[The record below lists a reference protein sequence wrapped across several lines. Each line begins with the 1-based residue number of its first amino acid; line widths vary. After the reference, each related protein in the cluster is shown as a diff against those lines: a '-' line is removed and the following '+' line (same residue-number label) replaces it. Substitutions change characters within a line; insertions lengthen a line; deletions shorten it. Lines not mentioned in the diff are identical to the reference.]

1 MAIQT
6 NPSFDTNNAALVKR
20 PLYVL
25 VIEGIASPLTTF
37 RPQDMQVAVSGY
49 GMSGYGTTG
58 YGY

>member
-1 MAIQT
+1 MAITT
-6 NPSFDTNNAALVKR
+6 NPSFDTNNTALVKR

>member
-6 NPSFDTNNAALVKR
+6 NTSFDAYNAELVKR

-25 VIEGIASPLTTF
+25 VIAGIPSALTTF
-37 RPQDMQVAVSGY
+37 RPQDMQVGVSGY

>member
-6 NPSFDTNNAALVKR
+6 NFSFDTYNAALAKR

-25 VIEGIASPLTTF
+25 VIEGIAVPLTTF
-37 RPQDMQVAVSGY
+37 LPEDMQVEVSGY

>member
-6 NPSFDTNNAALVKR
+6 NSSFDTSNAELVKH

-25 VIEGIASPLTTF
+25 VIDGIASSFTTF
-37 RPQDMQVAVSGY
+37 RPLDMQVGVSGY

>member
-1 MAIQT
+1 MAIPT
-6 NPSFDTNNAALVKR
+6 NVSFEGKNAELFKR

-25 VIEGIASPLTTF
+25 LIDGMAMSLTTF

-58 YGY
+58 YSS

>member
-6 NPSFDTNNAALVKR
+6 NSSFDTYNAALVKH

-25 VIEGIASPLTTF
+25 VIDGIATVLTTF